1 MEATA
6 MEDIVRVKLLF
17 LGGLLVTCA
26 TSTLVVH
33 VLARV
38 QSWMVAR
45 AADVRRGLTVRNAL
59 ERGTR

>member
-17 LGGLLVTCA
+17 
-26 TSTLVVH
+26 
-33 VLARV
+33 
-38 QSWMVAR
+38 
-45 AADVRRGLTVRNAL
+45 RGLTVRNAL